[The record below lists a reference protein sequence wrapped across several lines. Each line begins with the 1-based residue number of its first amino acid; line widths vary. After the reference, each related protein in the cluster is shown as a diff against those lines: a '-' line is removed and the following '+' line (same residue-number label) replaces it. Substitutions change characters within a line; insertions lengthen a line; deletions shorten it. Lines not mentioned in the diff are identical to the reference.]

1 MKLDVADRIV
11 ATSHDFP
18 TVNCT
23 IDPEDMRYIS
33 SLLRNNYSNTILAT
47 IREPYANAVDANKEN
62 GLSPELI
69 EVKSPTSLDQTFSI
83 RDFGPG
89 LSRDQIFNLYSKFGK
104 STKRDS
110 NTKLGAFGIGK
121 FAPLSYKDS
130 FTVTSY
136 YNGVKSIY
144 SLYISEENDTKI
156 DEVFSEPTSEA
167 NGICISVGVAKND
180 LTKFNEEM
188 SSFFSNFEI
197 LPKFL
202 NIQNHIIKPEI
213 VIFGVDWQIRKSFNG
228 HSNYAVGDQ
237 GIVMGGIYYPINP
250 ELVDFKND
258 DDYAW
263 TIYLNK
269 LVFIA
274 DIGSV
279 SLHHSR
285 ETLEY
290 NKTTKAY
297 LKSRYQAFCKEFTD
311 SIKNKIAQ
319 FDCLRDA
326 MSYYKDINHTF
337 PRKAFDK
344 LESQDVFVFKGYKIT
359 NFNFNR
365 ATYEVDNKAHRIPVY
380 AKTYCV
386 SGDRVAIS
394 KCYTLT
400 NDENTYIVFHDLPE
414 NTKVIPRVYELVKKY
429 KNVVVVAHDQSII
442 SSTIVNGVDKFKE
455 VNRFDLVK
463 SGFCNL
469 SELTPVKLPSN
480 KKASTSSYTPSYFYK
495 VDGTI
500 LHSSNHY
507 TQEINDTSIVKLYFP
522 ISNGKPINQY
532 SHFYQE
538 KNKLNTY
545 FINEIGKLF
554 NVNVYAVSNNV
565 AATVKFKNRAD
576 FIDVNKYI
584 QDKWRACSNETKSLI
599 LEYISCKTDDAY
611 NIMTFTSMVADVI
624 TCQKYDYKLKF
635 CSELLN
641 KAYMFEFANFIKK
654 WRHVLE
660 NLKINMSHDNET
672 PVSICGK
679 YLNQATEEIY
689 KNYPMLKIHADLY
702 HTDRNKNE
710 VEFKT
715 YISSINQQ
723 NSVDFSKI

>member
-1 MKLDVADRIV
+1 
-11 ATSHDFP
+11 
-18 TVNCT
+18 
-23 IDPEDMRYIS
+23 
-33 SLLRNNYSNTILAT
+33 
-47 IREPYANAVDANKEN
+47 
-62 GLSPELI
+62 
-69 EVKSPTSLDQTFSI
+69 
-83 RDFGPG
+83 
-89 LSRDQIFNLYSKFGK
+89 
-104 STKRDS
+104 
-110 NTKLGAFGIGK
+110 
-121 FAPLSYKDS
+121 
-130 FTVTSY
+130 
-136 YNGVKSIY
+136 
-144 SLYISEENDTKI
+144 
-156 DEVFSEPTSEA
+156 
-167 NGICISVGVAKND
+167 
-180 LTKFNEEM
+180 
-188 SSFFSNFEI
+188 
-197 LPKFL
+197 
-202 NIQNHIIKPEI
+202 
-213 VIFGVDWQIRKSFNG
+213 
-228 HSNYAVGDQ
+228 
-237 GIVMGGIYYPINP
+237 
-250 ELVDFKND
+250 
-258 DDYAW
+258 
-263 TIYLNK
+263 
-269 LVFIA
+269 
-274 DIGSV
+274 
-279 SLHHSR
+279 
-285 ETLEY
+285 
-290 NKTTKAY
+290 
-297 LKSRYQAFCKEFTD
+297 
-311 SIKNKIAQ
+311 
-319 FDCLRDA
+319 

-344 LESQDVFVFKGYKIT
+344 LESQDVFVFKDYKIT

-380 AKTYCV
+380 AKTYCL

-442 SSTIVNGVDKFKE
+442 SSSVVNGVDKFKE
-455 VNRFDLVK
+455 VNRFDLIK
-463 SGFCNL
+463 SGYCNL

-565 AATVKFKNRAD
+565 AVTVKFKNRAD

-584 QDKWRACSNETKSLI
+584 QDKWSACSNETKSLI

-660 NLKINMSHDNET
+660 SLKINMSHDNET

-689 KNYPMLKIHADLY
+689 KNYPMLEVHRDLY
-702 HTDRNKNE
+702 HSDRNKNE
-710 VEFKT
+710 IKFKT